1 MKSEGNNCDSLEN
14 SVKLAFMQNTLSFP
28 RLFWRWLLSVWSEML
43 FSVCSC
49 SWDIWTAGRTSR
61 SEESLWSPALF
72 HYIIQQVMAN
82 AVCSFTDSAL
92 CTAVT
97 HLSLQ
102 EDTSTSLIWSTL
114 PVMWTSPRRCPLRS
128 DCVMG
133 PLLLLMLWR
142 ECVRR
147 YHPSLECVFICSFHL
162 FKNCSY
168 CYAPF
173 IWSLHFLKF

>member
-1 MKSEGNNCDSLEN
+1 MKSEGDNWVLSLEN
-14 SVKLAFMQNTLSFP
+14 SVHYLFPLS
-28 RLFWRWLLSVWSEML
+28 FWRWLPVSEIWNTV
-43 FSVCSC
+43 FCCC

-72 HYIIQQVMAN
+72 HYIIQQVMAI

-114 PVMWTSPRRCPLRS
+114 PVTWTSPRRCPLLS

-133 PLLLLMLWR
+133 PLLWLMLWR

-147 YHPSLECVFICSFHL
+147 YHPSLECVFICSFHS